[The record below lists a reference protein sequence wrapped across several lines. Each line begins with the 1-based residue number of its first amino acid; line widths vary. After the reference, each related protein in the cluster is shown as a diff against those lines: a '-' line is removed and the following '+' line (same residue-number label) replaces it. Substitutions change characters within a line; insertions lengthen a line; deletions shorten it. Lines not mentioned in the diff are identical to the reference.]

1 MQNGGFG
8 PRFAWRQLGFVQR
21 NGGRVPGH
29 PVQALYL
36 ARDLLTPV
44 ADMARNPD
52 RTE

>member
-1 MQNGGFG
+1 M
-8 PRFAWRQLGFVQR
+8 
-21 NGGRVPGH
+21 VPGY

-36 ARDLLTPV
+36 ARDLLTHV